1 MNVTQDAAIRAL
13 ARRLSDVL
21 KGERLNVAIL
31 AQAIVLSYS
40 ISRVRADRRDMIM
53 EAAIAVVM
61 GLANLPDFPDDTPE
75 EPLQ

>member
-1 MNVTQDAAIRAL
+1 VNVTQDAAIRAL
-13 ARRLSDVL
+13 ARKVSEVL

-61 GLANLPDFPDDTPE
+61 GLAHLPDFPDTPE

>member
-13 ARRLSDVL
+13 ARKVSEVL

-61 GLANLPDFPDDTPE
+61 GLAHLPDFPDTPE

>member
-1 MNVTQDAAIRAL
+1 VNVTQDAAIRAL

-61 GLANLPDFPDDTPE
+61 GLAHLPDFPDTPE

>member
-1 MNVTQDAAIRAL
+1 VNVTQDAAIRAL
-13 ARRLSDVL
+13 ARKVSEVL

-61 GLANLPDFPDDTPE
+61 GLADLPDFPDTPE

>member
-1 MNVTQDAAIRAL
+1 
-13 ARRLSDVL
+13 
-21 KGERLNVAIL
+21 
-31 AQAIVLSYS
+31 VLSYS

-61 GLANLPDFPDDTPE
+61 GLAHLPDFPDTPE

>member
-1 MNVTQDAAIRAL
+1 MMQDAEVRAM
-13 ARRLSDVL
+13 ARKIADVL
-21 KGERLNVAIL
+21 KGERLNIAIL

-61 GLANLPDFPDDTPE
+61 GLAHLPDFPDDTPE